1 MRSTFSVYFV
11 FVGLFLLATPL
22 KSAVDSTLRFDNAI
36 YEEQVKTVRFVQSES
51 GFNFPIYNLEAKR
64 PLLLEFD
71 QLKTER
77 DFYQYTLIHCDANWQ
92 PTSGMVRTQI
102 LEGQGFDNID
112 DVGFS
117 SGTLMNYSH
126 YRVQLPSEN
135 TMPKISGNFLLV
147 VYRNFDE
154 RDIVLSRRMM
164 VVNVAGGVNME
175 LLQSRQVDLR
185 ATHQQVNFTFNVKA
199 DFFMPNP
206 MQDIKT
212 VVLRNGEW
220 MSANYGMKPT
230 VVLGGTFQFNQQLG
244 NQFEGTNQFRYFD
257 LRSLRM
263 SQAGIKQRLN
273 ISNQKHVWLVPDQSR
288 KYEKYFN
295 WADIN
300 GRVLYDSK
308 DVPMPAGVPLE
319 SDYCFVHFSVRSE
332 KELDKPV
339 YIYGEISDW
348 RVQENYRMYYSPE
361 SGVYEAVVPLKQ
373 GYYNY
378 MYGVFDAETGKLNFS
393 EFEGNHAATENN
405 YMVLVYYRNQTF
417 GYDEL
422 IGYGLKN
429 TNTGLK

>member
-1 MRSTFSVYFV
+1 MPIC
-11 FVGLFLLATPL
+11 LN
-22 KSAVDSTLRFDNAI
+22 SAVDSTLRYDNAI

-51 GFNFPIYNLEAKR
+51 GFNFPIYNLDAKR

-71 QLKTER
+71 QFKTER
-77 DFYQYTLIHCDANWQ
+77 DFYQYTLIHCDADWK
-92 PTSGMVRTQI
+92 PTTGVVKTQI

-126 YRVQLPSEN
+126 YKVQLVSEN
-135 TMPKISGNFLLV
+135 TMPKISGNYVLL

-154 RDIVLSRRMM
+154 KDIVLSRRMM
-164 VVNVAGGVNME
+164 VLSVAGSVNME

-185 ATHQQVNFTFNVKA
+185 ATHQQVNFTFNVKS

-206 MQDIKT
+206 MQDIRT

-220 MSANYGMKPT
+220 MSANYSMKPT
-230 VVLGGTFQFNQQLG
+230 VLLGGTFQFNQQLG
-244 NQFEGTNQFRYFD
+244 NQFEGINQFRYFD

-288 KYEKYFN
+288 KFEKYFN
-295 WADIN
+295 WSDIN

-319 SDYCFVHFSVRSE
+319 SDYCYVHFSVRSE
-332 KELDKPV
+332 RELPQPV

-348 RVQENYRMYYSPE
+348 RIQESYRMYYSPDL
-361 SGVYEAVVPLKQ
+361 GVYEAVVPLKQ

-378 MYGVFDAETGKLNFS
+378 MYGVLDSETGKLNFT

-417 GYDEL
+417 GYDEI